1 MSLKVGIVGLANVG
15 KSTLFNALLKKQQAL
30 AANYPFATIEPNVG
44 IVAVPDDRLEKL
56 AKVVKTEN
64 VLPAVVEFVDI
75 AGLVKGASKGEGLGN
90 KFLAHI
96 REVDLMCLVLRDF
109 SDKDVVETGSGDPK
123 EDLETLKM
131 ELLLADL
138 ATLEKQNEPKGMM
151 GKEEKIRWSGIRKL
165 KMGLGEGKMAKEIDL
180 LEEEVV
186 LTKDLALLTNKVE
199 IVVFNVD
206 ESSLVGEGVRI
217 CAKMEAEL
225 AGFSD
230 EERKEYLE
238 QLGIDETGLDKL
250 IRLAYEKL
258 GLISFLTAGEKE
270 VRAWTVGKENTAPV
284 AAGVIHSDFE
294 KNFIKAK
301 VTSFDDF
308 IEFGGWKGVSESG
321 KLRMEGKEYQVK
333 EGDVVEFMVGK

>member
-44 IVAVPDDRLEKL
+44 VVAVPDDRLEKL
-56 AKVVKTEN
+56 AEVVKTEN
-64 VLPAVVEFVDI
+64 IVPATVEFVDI

-96 REVDLMCLVLRDF
+96 REVDLVCHLVRAFEDKEVVMTGSDPDGDYETVNTELGLRDLQTVEDQIGKLKSEKKSDRGEFLMKLRDF
-109 SDKDVVETGSGDPK
+109 
-123 EDLETLKM
+123 
-131 ELLLADL
+131 
-138 ATLEKQNEPKGMM
+138 
-151 GKEEKIRWSGIRKL
+151 
-165 KMGLGEGKMAKEIDL
+165 LGEGGLARDLEVDEKEKEYLDEL
-180 LEEEVV
+180 F
-186 LTKDLALLTNKVE
+186 LLTAKPEIKVL
-199 IVVFNVD
+199 NVD
-206 ESSLVGEGVRI
+206 ESGLVGGGIRI
-217 CAKMEAEL
+217 CAKLEAEL

-230 EERKEYLE
+230 EERREYLE
-238 QLGIDETGLDKL
+238 QLGIKEMGLDKL

-270 VRAWTVGKENTAPV
+270 VRAWTVKKGSVAPV

-301 VTSFDDF
+301 VASFEDF
-308 IEFGGWKGVSESG
+308 VKYGGWKRVSEEG
-321 KLRMEGKEYQVK
+321 KLRLEGKDYIIQ